1 MLLPLPVATECPRP
15 ASPIP
20 PVNGCLQWVPP
31 ASGCHQW
38 VPASECPPVGGTSG
52 WSQWALPVGGASGCP
67 QWVSPVDGASGRSQW
82 VAPVD
87 APSGWH
93 QWVSPVDG
101 ASGRSQWVAPV
112 GAPSECHRPWH
123 SIYSTD
129 GNMSLTLLPDCC
141 LHNQQTHRILGCRDQ
156 LVVLSMLIFSAALFC
171 FLQINA
177 VEI

>member
-1 MLLPLPVATECPRP
+1 MYSEVCQTCHHCSVQGGEMEGRCCFHCRWPLSAPDRP
-15 ASPIP
+15 HLSPQSMGAS
-20 PVNGCLQWVPP
+20 
-31 ASGCHQW
+31 
-38 VPASECPPVGGTSG
+38 
-52 WSQWALPVGGASGCP
+52 SGCP
-67 QWVSPVDGASGRSQW
+67 QPVGVTSGCPLVSVPQW
-82 VAPVD
+82 VAPV
-87 APSGWH
+87 G
-93 QWVSPVDG
+93 G

>member
-52 WSQWALPVGGASGCP
+52 CP
-67 QWVSPVDGASGRSQW
+67 QWVEPVG
-82 VAPVD
+82 
-87 APSGWH
+87 APSGWR
-93 QWVSPVDG
+93 QWVPPVG
-101 ASGRSQWVAPV
+101 GTSGRRPRVSPV

-129 GNMSLTLLPDCC
+129 GKMSLTLLPDCC
-141 LHNQQTHRILGCRDQ
+141 LHNQQTAGPHRILGCRDQ

>member
-1 MLLPLPVATECPRP
+1 MEGRCCFHCRWPLSAPDRP
-15 ASPIP
+15 HLSPQSMGAS
-20 PVNGCLQWVPP
+20 
-31 ASGCHQW
+31 
-38 VPASECPPVGGTSG
+38 
-52 WSQWALPVGGASGCP
+52 SGCP
-67 QWVSPVDGASGRSQW
+67 QPVGVTSGCPLVSVPQWVAPVGGASGRSQW
-82 VAPVD
+82 VAPVG

-129 GNMSLTLLPDCC
+129 GKMSLTLLPDCC